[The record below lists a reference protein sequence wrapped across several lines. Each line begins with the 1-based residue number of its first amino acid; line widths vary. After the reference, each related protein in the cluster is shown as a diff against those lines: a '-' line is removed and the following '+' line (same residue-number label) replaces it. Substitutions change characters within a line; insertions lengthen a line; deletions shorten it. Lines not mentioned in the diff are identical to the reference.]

1 MSVTLVEFLEARLVE
16 RAAEAEAEGDTTFG
30 AFARL
35 HVAVDGFKVA
45 VMAALPKCV
54 SPLPWY
60 TRRHY
65 AERSDFP
72 PEWRA

>member
-1 MSVTLVEFLEARLVE
+1 MNVTLVEFLDARLVE

-35 HVAVDGFKVA
+35 HVAVDGLKVA
-45 VMAALPKCV
+45 IMAAIPSWM

-60 TRRHY
+60 ARRHY
-65 AERSDFP
+65 AEHPGFP
-72 PEWRA
+72 PEWRT